1 MTRKVLYILSKKIR
15 TSSLTDETY
24 YRMSQRAYNYDYLK
38 RKLENNDYIR
48 INSSISKPTY
58 WYVDQIKSDNDT
70 GLDAVVLSQA
80 EKKNG
85 KWVKSKNPENV
96 VVAFAGTDIGKDP
109 INDGVKADGG
119 NIVFGNDPKKEAH
132 YIVKKG
138 AKDTSK
144 TLGKYNGTPSQ
155 DAMLTTGN
163 YKLLTKTSQIDQ
175 ADQLVKQVKRKYGTS
190 TIVSTTGH
198 SLGGA
203 EAEYSAVN
211 NDIYAVAFNSPSVVK
226 LHDKETQKEINSGLY
241 DPYIRSIINPDDMV
255 GAGYWNEYDRH
266 NGTTIYTKNPSLS
279 QFSRKLRLDGNL
291 SEQISKNLAYFFTT
305 VILRNPDTHGL
316 NEANFMFDRNGN
328 IANPN
333 GDELVFD
340 KNLGALLPAGA
351 IGSGDAI
358 KVTPAIAKKLAEK
371 VQAMTEDLR
380 TMKKEAQNAYQEHD
394 EKIAELKTEFYGQV
408 GHGLFDQLHAQDVA
422 NTLVD
427 IAQSYDKGPVFYDT
441 QAEQAFIDSLQTAI
455 TDLEEIGG
463 FLHTIADD
471 FKEKDH
477 MLANWLRL

>member
-1 MTRKVLYILSKKIR
+1 MAKNIKVPEVS
-15 TSSLTDETY
+15 DETY
-24 YRMSQRAYNYDYLK
+24 YLLSRYAYNYNKLK
-38 RKLENNDYIR
+38 ESLKNNQPIIADRNI
-48 INSSISKPTY
+48 P
-58 WYVDQIKSDNDT
+58 WYVEKIKTDEDT
-70 GLDAVVLSQA
+70 GLDAVVLSKG
-80 EKKNG
+80 EKTHNG

-119 NIVFGNDPKKEAH
+119 NIVFGNDPQKEVY
-132 YIVKKG
+132 YIVKKD
-138 AKDTSK
+138 AEDTSK
-144 TLGKYNGTPSQ
+144 TLGTYHGTPSQ
-155 DAMLTTGN
+155 DAMLTTGK
-163 YKLLTKTSQIDQ
+163 YKLITKTSQIDQ
-175 ADQLVKQVKRKYGTS
+175 ADQLVRSVKKKYAGTS
-190 TIVSTTGH
+190 TIISTTGH

-211 NDIYAVAFNSPSVVK
+211 NDVYAVAFNSPSVVK
-226 LHDKETQKEINSGLY
+226 LHDEETQKDINSGIY

-279 QFSRKLRLDGNL
+279 QFSRKQRLDGNL
-291 SEQISKNLAYFFTT
+291 NEQISKNLTYFFTT

-316 NEANFMFDRNGN
+316 NEANFIFDRNGN
-328 IANPN
+328 ITNPN

-358 KVTPAIAKKLAEK
+358 KVTPKNAKKLAEK

-408 GHGLFDQLHAQDVA
+408 GHGLFDQLQAQDVT
-422 NTLVD
+422 NTIED
-427 IAQSYDKGPVFYDT
+427 IAQSYDKGPIFYDT
-441 QAEQAFIDSLQTAI
+441 QAEQAFIDSLQAAI

-463 FLHTIADD
+463 FLHKIADE
-471 FKEKDH
+471 FQEKDQ
-477 MLANWLRL
+477 MLANWLR

>member
-1 MTRKVLYILSKKIR
+1 MAKNIKVPEVS
-15 TSSLTDETY
+15 DETY
-24 YRMSQRAYNYDYLK
+24 YLLSRYAYNYNKLK
-38 RKLENNDYIR
+38 ESLKNNQPIIADRNI
-48 INSSISKPTY
+48 P
-58 WYVDQIKSDNDT
+58 WYVEKIKTDEDT
-70 GLDAVVLSQA
+70 GLDAVVLSQG
-80 EKKNG
+80 EKTQDG

-119 NIVFGNDPKKEAH
+119 NIVFGNDPQKEVY
-132 YIVKKG
+132 YIVKKD
-138 AKDTSK
+138 AEDTSK

-155 DAMLTTGN
+155 DAMLTTGK
-163 YKLLTKTSQIDQ
+163 YKLITKTSQIDQ
-175 ADQLVKQVKRKYGTS
+175 ADQLVRSVKKKYAGTS
-190 TIVSTTGH
+190 TIISTTGH

-211 NDIYAVAFNSPSVVK
+211 NDVYAVAFNSPSVVK
-226 LHDKETQKEINSGLY
+226 LHDEETQKDINSGIY

-279 QFSRKLRLDGNL
+279 QFSRKQRLGGNL
-291 SEQISKNLAYFFTT
+291 NEQISKNLAYFFTT

-316 NEANFMFDRNGN
+316 NEANFIFDRNGN
-328 IANPN
+328 ITNPN

-358 KVTPAIAKKLAEK
+358 KVTPKNAKKLAEK

-408 GHGLFDQLHAQDVA
+408 GHGLFDQLQAQDVT
-422 NTLVD
+422 NTIED
-427 IAQSYDKGPVFYDT
+427 IAQSYDKGPIFYDT
-441 QAEQAFIDSLQTAI
+441 QAEQAFIDSLQAAI

-463 FLHTIADD
+463 FLHKIADE
-471 FKEKDH
+471 FQEKDQ
-477 MLANWLRL
+477 MLANWLR

>member
-1 MTRKVLYILSKKIR
+1 MNYKIKVPKI
-15 TSSLTDETY
+15 TDKTY
-24 YRMSQRAYNYDYLK
+24 YTLSQESYNRERLADKLK
-38 RKLENNDYIR
+38 TG
-48 INSSISKPTY
+48 KPIQTDQKTY
-58 WYVDQIKSDNDT
+58 WYVEKIKTDEDT
-70 GLDAVVLSQA
+70 GLDAVVLSQG
-80 EKKNG
+80 EKTQDG
-85 KWVKSKNPENV
+85 KWIKSKKPENV
-96 VVAFAGTDIGKDP
+96 VVAFAGTDIAKDP

-119 NIVFGNDPKKEAH
+119 NIVFGNDPKKEVH
-132 YIVKKG
+132 YIVKKD

-144 TLGKYNGTPSQ
+144 TLGAYHGTPSQ
-155 DAMLTTGN
+155 DAMLTTGK
-163 YKLLTKTSQIDQ
+163 YKLMTKTSQIDQ
-175 ADQLVKQVKRKYGTS
+175 ADQLVRSVKKKYAGTS
-190 TIVSTTGH
+190 TIISTTGH

-211 NDIYAVAFNSPSVVK
+211 NDVYAVAFNSPSVVK
-226 LHDKETQKEINSGLY
+226 LHDDETQKEINNGIY

-279 QFSRKLRLDGNL
+279 QFSRKQRLGGNL
-291 SEQISKNLAYFFTT
+291 NEQIGKNLAYFFTT

-316 NEANFMFDRNGN
+316 NEANFVFDRNGT

-351 IGSGDAI
+351 IGSADTI
-358 KVTPAIAKKLAEK
+358 KVTPTNAKKLAEK
-371 VQAMTEDLR
+371 VQAMAEDLR

-408 GHGLFDQLHAQDVA
+408 GHGLYDQLQAQDVT
-422 NTLVD
+422 NTIED
-427 IAQSYDKGPVFYDT
+427 IALSYVKGPIFYDT
-441 QAEQAFIDSLQTAI
+441 QAEQAFIDSLQAAI

-463 FLHTIADD
+463 FLHKIADE
-471 FKEKDH
+471 FQEKDQ
-477 MLANWLRL
+477 MLANWLR

>member
-1 MTRKVLYILSKKIR
+1 MAKNIKVPEV
-15 TSSLTDETY
+15 TDETY
-24 YRMSQRAYNYDYLK
+24 YILSRYAYNYNKLK
-38 RKLENNDYIR
+38 ESLKNNQPIIADRNI
-48 INSSISKPTY
+48 P
-58 WYVDQIKSDNDT
+58 WYVEKIKTDEDT
-70 GLDAVVLSQA
+70 GLDAVVLSKG
-80 EKKNG
+80 EKTQDG
-85 KWVKSKNPENV
+85 KWIKSKNPENV

-119 NIVFGNDPKKEAH
+119 NIVFGNDPKKEVY
-132 YIVKKG
+132 YIVKKD

-144 TLGKYNGTPSQ
+144 TLGTYHGTPTQ

-175 ADQLVKQVKRKYGTS
+175 ADQLVRGVKKKYAGTS
-190 TIVSTTGH
+190 TIISTTGH

-211 NDIYAVAFNSPSVVK
+211 NDVYAVAFNSPSVVK
-226 LHDKETQKEINSGLY
+226 LHDEETQKEINSGIY

-279 QFSRKLRLDGNL
+279 QFSRKQRLGGNL
-291 SEQISKNLAYFFTT
+291 NEQIGKNLAYFFTT

-316 NEANFMFDRNGN
+316 NEANFIFDRNGN
-328 IANPN
+328 ITNPN

-358 KVTPAIAKKLAEK
+358 KVTPKNAKKLAEK

-408 GHGLFDQLHAQDVA
+408 GHGMYDQLQAQDVT
-422 NTLVD
+422 NTIED
-427 IAQSYDKGPVFYDT
+427 IAPSYDKGPIFYDT
-441 QAEQAFIDSLQTAI
+441 QAEQAFIDSLQAAI

-463 FLHTIADD
+463 FLHKIADE
-471 FKEKDH
+471 FQEKDQ
-477 MLANWLRL
+477 MLANWLR

>member
-1 MTRKVLYILSKKIR
+1 MAKNIKVPEVS
-15 TSSLTDETY
+15 DETY
-24 YRMSQRAYNYDYLK
+24 YLLSRYAYNYNKLK
-38 RKLENNDYIR
+38 ESLKNNQPIIADRNI
-48 INSSISKPTY
+48 P
-58 WYVDQIKSDNDT
+58 WYVEKIKTDEDT
-70 GLDAVVLSQA
+70 GLDAVVLSQG
-80 EKKNG
+80 EKTQDG
-85 KWVKSKNPENV
+85 KWVKSKKPENV

-119 NIVFGNDPKKEAH
+119 NIVFGNDPQKEVY
-132 YIVKKG
+132 YIVKKD
-138 AKDTSK
+138 AEDTSK
-144 TLGKYNGTPSQ
+144 TLGTYHGTPSQ
-155 DAMLTTGN
+155 DAMLTTGK
-163 YKLLTKTSQIDQ
+163 YKLITKTSQIDQ
-175 ADQLVKQVKRKYGTS
+175 ADQLVRSVKKKYAGTS
-190 TIVSTTGH
+190 TIISTTGH

-211 NDIYAVAFNSPSVVK
+211 NDVYAVAFNSPSVVK
-226 LHDKETQKEINSGLY
+226 LHDEETQKDINSGIY

-279 QFSRKLRLDGNL
+279 QFSRKQRLDGNL
-291 SEQISKNLAYFFTT
+291 NEQIGKNLAYFFTT

-316 NEANFMFDRNGN
+316 NEANFIFDRNGN
-328 IANPN
+328 ITNPN

-358 KVTPAIAKKLAEK
+358 KVTPKNAKKLAEK

-380 TMKKEAQNAYQEHD
+380 TMEKEAQNAYQEHD

-408 GHGLFDQLHAQDVA
+408 GHGLFDQLQAQDVT
-422 NTLVD
+422 NTIED
-427 IAQSYDKGPVFYDT
+427 IAQSYDKGPIFYDT
-441 QAEQAFIDSLQTAI
+441 QAEQAFIDSLQAAI

-463 FLHTIADD
+463 FLHKIADE
-471 FKEKDH
+471 FQEKDQ
-477 MLANWLRL
+477 MLANWLR